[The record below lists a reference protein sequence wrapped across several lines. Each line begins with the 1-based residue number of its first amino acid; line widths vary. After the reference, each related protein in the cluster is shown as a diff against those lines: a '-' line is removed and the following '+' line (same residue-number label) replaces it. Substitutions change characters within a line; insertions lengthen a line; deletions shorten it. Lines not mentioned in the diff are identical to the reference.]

1 MAEKGLAVSTP
12 LSVLIIFLDYT
23 YSLNSVITM
32 KKRFQMRFPKDQT
45 HLPASS
51 ANNLHLSYP
60 VHTSLFFSL
69 VASTVLLF
77 MFLTFREFLGQP
89 MQLCLRSLQKA
100 SALGFQTTGNTAKTQ
115 TMRSAR
121 AIQTKTT
128 ANKTIKEERKEDGI

>member
-32 KKRFQMRFPKDQT
+32 KKRFQMRFPKDQM

-51 ANNLHLSYP
+51 ANSLHLSYP

-89 MQLCLRSLQKA
+89 IQLCLWSLQKA

-121 AIQTKTT
+121 AIQTKQQQ
-128 ANKTIKEERKEDGI
+128 IKQ